1 MTHSD
6 IKTKFLIEYD
16 KANITSSYPS
26 LTDYEI
32 ATLLDKAYYALINQK
47 VTGNNPRQAGFESDN
62 KAIEDIQPLIVT
74 KLIPKVAEHSHV
86 ENDVTYNIPSDYL
99 YYVQSKMKVGYNIN
113 GQTTYSSTDVELVS
127 HELAKKYMCTTHN
140 KPWVEVPV
148 CYIEDNEI
156 TALTDPIL
164 HTPGDLDLTYIK
176 QFKKFAFPIDP
187 SEEPDPSTDPE
198 VDPTDD
204 PTIDPT
210 EDIVWSIT
218 VDAKTTTFY
227 SKTNTAEVKV
237 VCINNKGE
245 LGTYKSYINEDDNDG
260 YITKVSENKFTINS
274 SATDYRNIDIM
285 FVCNQDTSKKTTRT
299 FQFKYYTSSVIPTPT
314 PTPTSNEYVDLGLSV
329 MWGKRNIGATTEYEL
344 GGFYGW
350 GDPTGE
356 VKSPY
361 QSQYAI
367 NPPDNISGNPTY
379 DIATAKLGEGWRIPT
394 IAEYQELIDNCTF
407 SWDATNSAYKVTS
420 KKNGNYIYMAIG
432 GMKTHDLS
440 ATNLE
445 ENGFY
450 WTSQYDSDPQHQDA
464 YCLHIVGSNNK
475 TFIHC
480 PVMIHIPVRPVYD
493 APATPQPTG
502 LQYVDMGLSVLWANK
517 NVGADNEYSYGTYYS
532 DKEIPS
538 GYRLPTIGECIELSL
553 HTTSTADKGYRYK
566 SKLTNNEILIPSSG
580 VYDTYANAYSELN
593 RFTYTWLA
601 NIKNY
606 HNVAC
611 RYNSSGND
619 PIIRELTNV
628 KVPIRL
634 VQEKNL
640 PVDNNLGTM
649 FIWGFD
655 DEVAPEGINFSD
667 SSIGKPWQC
676 YNHIVI
682 FPAGPIGASEFYANP
697 NVTVDVR
704 LYDKNTTV
712 VSGHFENIMISDIAK
727 YPANVH
733 NGNSTGLIFVPNEP
747 ITENTFRLGKQYS
760 IVIPQGAYKSSTGIT
775 PRQVLTD
782 TIV

>member
-47 VTGNNPRQAGFESDN
+47 VTGNNPRQAGFEADN
-62 KAIEDIQPLIVT
+62 KAIEDIQPLITT
-74 KLIPKVAEHSHV
+74 KLISKVAEHSHV

-148 CYIEDNEI
+148 CYIEDNKI

-176 QFKKFAFPIDP
+176 QFKKFALPIDP

-204 PTIDPT
+204 PVIDPDP
-210 EDIVWSIT
+210 EEIVWTIT

-260 YITKVSENKFTINS
+260 YITKVSENKFNINS
-274 SATDYRNIDIM
+274 SATDYRSIDIT
-285 FVCNQDTSKKTTRT
+285 FVCDQDTSKKTTRT

-314 PTPTSNEYVDLGLSV
+314 PTPT
-329 MWGKRNIGATTEYEL
+329 
-344 GGFYGW
+344 
-350 GDPTGE
+350 
-356 VKSPY
+356 
-361 QSQYAI
+361 
-367 NPPDNISGNPTY
+367 
-379 DIATAKLGEGWRIPT
+379 
-394 IAEYQELIDNCTF
+394 
-407 SWDATNSAYKVTS
+407 
-420 KKNGNYIYMAIG
+420 
-432 GMKTHDLS
+432 
-440 ATNLE
+440 
-445 ENGFY
+445 
-450 WTSQYDSDPQHQDA
+450 
-464 YCLHIVGSNNK
+464 
-475 TFIHC
+475 
-480 PVMIHIPVRPVYD
+480 
-493 APATPQPTG
+493 QPTD
-502 LQYVDMGLSVLWANK
+502 LQYVDMGLSVLWADK
-517 NVGADNEYSYGTYYS
+517 NVGADNEYSYGIYYLE
-532 DKEIPS
+532 KEIPS

-580 VYDTYANAYSELN
+580 VYDTYANAYSESN

-601 NIKNY
+601 DVKNY

-611 RYNSSGND
+611 RYSSSGND

-697 NVTVDVR
+697 NATVDVR
-704 LYDKNTTV
+704 LYDNNTTV